1 VFDGGR
7 VAAGTVWCVF
17 LQDCSTAGWGFRT
30 DVDSFENGAFAIV
43 APQNHLIVRAVTQAL
58 RSEDEVSASLEHLE
72 KLATRSSR
80 FGGTMYSALAKQSI
94 AK

>member
-17 LQDCSTAGWGFRT
+17 LQDCSTAGWSFRT

-58 RSEDEVSASLEHLE
+58 LSEDEVSAIVG
-72 KLATRSSR
+72 T
-80 FGGTMYSALAKQSI
+80 FGEAGDTII
-94 AK
+94 AIWRHNVFCLGQTIHRE